1 MTAVSKL
8 LVCCGSKQEPP
19 SEKGG
24 TMTISELESMFEDLR
39 KTNPRRAAEAAFALV
54 YRYHEGG
61 DAENAR
67 KFARE
72 CVSIFERLKAEGELK
87 TLEDCTAHYRTL
99 GGVVIPTIIHEDIA
113 RSHFDHWGVKL

>member
-39 KTNPRRAAEAAFALV
+39 KTNPRKAAEAAFALV
-54 YRYHEGG
+54 YRYR
-61 DAENAR
+61 ENA
-67 KFARE
+67 KEVARV
-72 CVSIFERLKAEGELK
+72 CISIFERLKAEGELK

-99 GGVVIPTIIHEDIA
+99 GGVVIPTTIHEGIA
-113 RSHFDHWGVKL
+113 RDRFRLWGVKL